1 MYWPGRSTGE
11 EVSGESDEQAF
22 VGSLARIDGERGYE
36 SLSGAAARL
45 RVRRWNDSPRQWTT
59 VGHSPNRERGGAVIN
74 GYVYELECIWCSC
87 EPSP

>member
-11 EVSGESDEQAF
+11 EVSGESDEQSF

-36 SLSGAAARL
+36 SLNGVAARL

-59 VGHSPNRERGGAVIN
+59 VGHSPNRERGRGK
-74 GYVYELECIWCSC
+74 
-87 EPSP
+87 